1 MSTVQ
6 RLSWLA
12 LAYLAEGCSDRQ
24 SPLAPTEG
32 SSVLPASESV
42 PVADVSG
49 TWLWSEEVIFSVAA
63 PLTGTFRPSRPGGC
77 QPNHYVGGREAVTF
91 SEGRPLRRP
100 SFLPGLASDFIRR
113 AGLD

>member
-49 TWLWSEEVIFSVAA
+49 TWLWSE
-63 PLTGTFRPSRPGGC
+63 G
-77 QPNHYVGGREAVTF
+77 
-91 SEGRPLRRP
+91 
-100 SFLPGLASDFIRR
+100 
-113 AGLD
+113 